1 MVKLSAPALFL
12 FFLSPVVAELMS
24 GSAPPVRFFNPLWF
38 FPLVLFYGTGANII
52 RELVRRWNK
61 GIPTLLALGVVYGIL
76 EEGIALKTFFD
87 PAWPMLGILGSY
99 GRALGINWVW
109 TLELPFGH
117 AIFSIAIPIM
127 LTGLLFPRE
136 RDEPWID
143 GRTFDLFSL
152 VFAGEIILT
161 SIFFET
167 YPAPTVPYVITGLV
181 AAGLAALSRRIPNPI
196 FAQQKLS
203 VTDIPSPLTFW
214 LIGFFSA
221 TALVIIHFSL
231 PHILPPL
238 MTILVFFSFL
248 AVDSL
253 LIFRLSGMGGGAGW
267 SDLHK
272 FALMSGA
279 LSVLVA
285 YAPVQE
291 FVSRKALPVDTS
303 GMTFFGAAFAVFL
316 LWAWGRIRGFAKNPP
331 VA

>member
-1 MVKLSAPALFL
+1 MGKLSGPALFL

-24 GSAPPVRFFNPLWF
+24 GSAPPIRFFNPLWF

-61 GIPTLLALGVVYGIL
+61 GVPTLLLLGVVYGIL

-87 PAWPMLGILGSY
+87 PTWPMLGVLGSY

-109 TLELPFGH
+109 TAELPFGH

-127 LTGLLFPRE
+127 LTELLFPKE

-143 GRTFDLFSL
+143 GRAFDLFST
-152 VFAGEIILT
+152 VFAGEIILA

-167 YPAPTVPYVITGLV
+167 YPAPVVPYIITGLI
-181 AAGLAALSRRIPNPI
+181 AAGLAALARRIPNPL
-196 FAQQKLS
+196 FVRQKAAP
-203 VTDIPSPLTFW
+203 DIPSPLTFW
-214 LIGFFSA
+214 LVGFFSA

-231 PHILPPL
+231 PHIIPPL
-238 MTILVFFSFL
+238 MTILIFFSFL
-248 AVDSL
+248 VLDSFFIL
-253 LIFRLSGMGGGAGW
+253 RLSGMSGSL

-272 FALMSGA
+272 FALMAGV
-279 LSVLVA
+279 LCVLVA

-291 FVSRKALPVDTS
+291 FISRKALPVDTS

-316 LWAWGRIRGFAKNPP
+316 LWAWGRIRAFARNPTG
-331 VA
+331 

>member
-1 MVKLSAPALFL
+1 MGKLSTPALFL

-24 GSAPPVRFFNPLWF
+24 GSAPPIRFFNPLWF
-38 FPLVLFYGTGANII
+38 FPLVLFYGTGANVI

-61 GIPTLLALGVVYGIL
+61 GTPTLLLLGVVYGIL
-76 EEGIALKTFFD
+76 EEGLALKTFFD
-87 PAWPMLGILGSY
+87 PTWPMLGVLGSY

-109 TLELPFGH
+109 TIELPFGH

-127 LTGLLFPRE
+127 LTGILFPRE

-143 GRTFDLFSL
+143 GSTFDLFSL

-167 YPAPTVPYVITGLV
+167 YPAPLVPYVITGLI
-181 AAGLAALSRRIPNPI
+181 AAGLAALSRRIPHPL
-196 FAQQKLS
+196 FAKPEA
-203 VTDIPSPLTFW
+203 VFDVPSPLAFW
-214 LIGFFSA
+214 LVGFFSA

-231 PHILPPL
+231 PHIVPPL
-238 MTILVFFSFL
+238 TTIAVFLSFL
-248 AVDSL
+248 ALDAL
-253 LIFRLSGMGGGAGW
+253 FILKLSGFGGAW
-267 SDLHK
+267 SDMHK
-272 FALMSGA
+272 FALMAGV

-291 FVSRKALPVDTS
+291 FVSKKALPVDTS

-316 LWAWGRIRGFAKNPP
+316 LWAWGRIRALARNPA
-331 VA
+331 VAA